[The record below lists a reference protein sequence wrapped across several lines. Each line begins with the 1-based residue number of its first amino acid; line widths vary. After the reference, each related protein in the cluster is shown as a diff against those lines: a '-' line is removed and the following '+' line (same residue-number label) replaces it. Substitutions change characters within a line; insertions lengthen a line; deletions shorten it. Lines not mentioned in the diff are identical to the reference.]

1 LSKEVWEPRKICK
14 DDFGILHLAIP
25 LTDSE
30 SRMLMEL
37 LVLEVCLVCE
47 LGSVQDLTR
56 ALCRICHN
64 RRPGSPDFRALG
76 LNRTS
81 QDSCDWSGLLLS
93 GLVPSL
99 LPTARWQ
106 TFRAAA
112 RSGVWPRNWMLGAAG
127 LGLGKGGDG
136 G

>member
-1 LSKEVWEPRKICK
+1 
-14 DDFGILHLAIP
+14 
-25 LTDSE
+25 
-30 SRMLMEL
+30 MEL
-37 LVLEVCLVCE
+37 LVLEVCLVCK
-47 LGSVQDLTR
+47 LGSVQNLTR
-56 ALCRICHN
+56 ALCRIRDNPNH
-64 RRPGSPDFRALG
+64 GSPEFRPLG
-76 LNRTS
+76 LNLTS
-81 QDSCDWSGLLLS
+81 QNSCDWSGLRLS

-112 RSGVWPRNWMLGAAG
+112 MSGVWPRNWMLGAAG